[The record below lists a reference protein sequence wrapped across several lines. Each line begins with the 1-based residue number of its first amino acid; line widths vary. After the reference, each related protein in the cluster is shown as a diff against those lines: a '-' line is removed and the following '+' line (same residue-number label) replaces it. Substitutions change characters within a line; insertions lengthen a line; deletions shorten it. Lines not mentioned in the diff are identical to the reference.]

1 MHALWRKSA
10 PYFRQNAGTFR
21 CRPLVV
27 ASALLAIAA
36 IWAVIWIAC
45 LIVPPWY
52 LTQCG
57 NGLSTHSVAGGATHF
72 GLRLLVPPDRL
83 WPDRL
88 WPDRLWTDPT
98 AREQQPLCGW
108 RMVLAH
114 YGVTGLND
122 TNALAL
128 LTAIGAGGVFCAVFY
143 SFTTRRLLAR
153 LERLQQCVEH
163 ASDAMLW
170 VRVTK
175 DGQFFYEGMNQSWQR
190 LSGPPGRD
198 CIGSTPHDVWPKA
211 VADAMVMQLRTIVT
225 TGRAGHYTWP
235 KPGTTDHQISVV
247 ITPVRDGNSRRVA
260 TLLCQAREV
269 GAREVGAREVG
280 AREVGAREVGAR
292 EVGAR
297 EAGTVVVQH
306 DHRAD
311 IVRRLA
317 AGVAHDFN
325 NVLQAVCSGLELIL
339 DEVPS
344 PDPSRE
350 LALVALVA
358 ARRGNQLTDSLLS
371 YARRQVLTPGPIN
384 LREWLPQIA
393 PALEEAL
400 GPANQLVLIFAG
412 APAVV
417 LADETALRAALINLA
432 LNAGRAMADGG
443 LLRIETEAGQDPDHF
458 APSVRIKLFDNG
470 AGMDE
475 VTLARC
481 PEPFFTTL
489 GLTATGLG
497 LSMVQ
502 GFAAQSGGSLQLSS
516 RLGEGTTAV
525 LTLPAY
531 LGDIPHG
538 HYPLRDAGE
547 SQQGA
552 AAHDLESAIAEI

>member
-1 MHALWRKSA
+1 
-10 PYFRQNAGTFR
+10 
-21 CRPLVV
+21 
-27 ASALLAIAA
+27 
-36 IWAVIWIAC
+36 
-45 LIVPPWY
+45 
-52 LTQCG
+52 
-57 NGLSTHSVAGGATHF
+57 
-72 GLRLLVPPDRL
+72 
-83 WPDRL
+83 
-88 WPDRLWTDPT
+88 
-98 AREQQPLCGW
+98 
-108 RMVLAH
+108 MVLAH

-269 GAREVGAREVG
+269 GAREVV
-280 AREVGAREVGAR
+280 AR